1 MSGESIQAGF
11 YKGRAIAGSEQYGT
25 TAKGDEQIVLDLE
38 CPQLGRSFSTFLHFS
53 ELAMPY
59 AIERLRACGW
69 QGNDISKL
77 VGIDSNEI
85 TFEIKYETYQG
96 KTRMKVDIATGGGR
110 IKLENQMDERAKRAF
125 AARMQSFL
133 KGAGNGGAPA
143 PLQQRRES
151 PPRSMAQQNT
161 DNDFGGFEPDG
172 GDPGEIPFASIVDR
186 APKHLRT
193 RRLWERF

>member
-1 MSGESIQAGF
+1 MSTEERVEPGF

-25 TAKGDEQIVLDLE
+25 TKKGDEQIAIDVE
-38 CPQLGRSFSTFLHFS
+38 IPSLGCSYTTFLYFT
-53 ELAMPY
+53 EAAAPY

-77 VGIDSNEI
+77 AGIDKNEI
-85 TFEIKYETYQG
+85 TVGIKYETYQG
-96 KTRMKVDIATGGGR
+96 KERMKIDIATGGGR
-110 IKLENQMDERAKRAF
+110 VQLENPLDERAKRAF

-133 KGAGNGGAPA
+133 KGAGGGAPA
-143 PLQQRRES
+143 PQQQRRE
-151 PPRSMAQQNT
+151 PPARSMAQQNT

-172 GDPGEIPFASIVDR
+172 GDPGEIPFASTVDR